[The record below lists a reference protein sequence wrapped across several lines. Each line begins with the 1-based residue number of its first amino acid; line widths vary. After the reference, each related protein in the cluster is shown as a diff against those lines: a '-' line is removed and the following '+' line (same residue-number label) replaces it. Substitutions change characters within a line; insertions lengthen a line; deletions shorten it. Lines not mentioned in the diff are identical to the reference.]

1 MTADAALTPTL
12 PDRRTL
18 SREVW
23 LVLALSLGASA
34 LAALISFTGSLTAE
48 KALSEQTASLVTDRY
63 AGRPWLGLSWQL
75 YGIAVSLVPVALVA
89 HLMARSAEPMGRAL
103 GVSWVPRWRDMARGA
118 GVAAVIGGSGLALY
132 LAAQGLGANLTIVPT
147 TLGDV
152 WWRIPVLVLS
162 AVENAVLEEV
172 IVLGYLL
179 HRLDQL
185 GWSRWK
191 ADLTSAG
198 VRSVYHLYQGIG
210 GLIGNFVMGLVFAW
224 LYRRWGRVMPLLV
237 AHALIDI
244 VAFVG
249 WVALAGRVSWLPGA

>member
-1 MTADAALTPTL
+1 MTAETKPPALL

-18 SREVW
+18 THEIW
-23 LVLALSLGASA
+23 LVFALSLGASA

-48 KALSEQTASLVTDRY
+48 KELAEQTASLVTDRY

-75 YGIAVSLVPVALVA
+75 YGIAAALVPVALVA
-89 HLMARSAEPMGRAL
+89 HLMARSAEPMGRTL
-103 GVSWVPRWRDMARGA
+103 GVTWVPRGLDLLRGA
-118 GVAAVIGGSGLALY
+118 GVAAAIGGSGLALY
-132 LAAQGLGANLTIVPT
+132 LVANAVGANLTIVPT

-152 WWRIPVLVLS
+152 WWRVPVLVLS
-162 AVENAVLEEV
+162 AIENAVLEEV
-172 IVLGYLL
+172 LVLGYLL

-191 ADLTSAG
+191 ADLTSAA
-198 VRSVYHLYQGIG
+198 VRGSYHLYQGLG
-210 GLIGNFVMGLVFAW
+210 GFVGNFVMGLIFAF

-249 WVALAGRVSWLPGA
+249 WVALAGKASWLPGA